1 MMRSIFSGVSGLRNH
16 QTRMDVIGNNIA
28 NVNTVGFKSSRVTFK
43 EGFAQILQ
51 GASRP
56 PGDTAEVS
64 GGTNPV
70 QVGLGMNIGSIDLL
84 FTQGSLESTGV
95 NTDLAI
101 QGESFFIVADGAQR
115 YFTRAGNFQLDADG
129 RMVAATNGAVVQ
141 GRLTDDTGELTDQIQ
156 DIILPFGQ
164 KSPARATTQVTFSGN
179 LNAEAP
185 GGATRETT
193 ITVYDR
199 MGVAHD
205 VRFRFERSET
215 ADRTWNLE
223 IFVPSAEGQDP
234 DNPTPIVP
242 GGALVFDNEG
252 RLESFTPEDFSF
264 SPDSGADD
272 VEIELNFGTIGGLRG
287 ITQFAG
293 PSTAV
298 VREQDG
304 YMQGD
309 LERFSIDTTGTI
321 FGAFTNGV
329 TLMLGQVALADF
341 NNPAGLIRVGDNQYA
356 VSPNSGQAVVG
367 FAGEGSQSTITA
379 GALEMSNVDLA
390 QEFTNLITTQRG
402 FQSNARVISTSD
414 EMLQEVVTLK
424 R

>member
-28 NVNTVGFKSSRVTFK
+28 NVNTVGFKASRVTFK

-56 PGDTAEVS
+56 PGDTADVS

-101 QGESFFIVADGAQR
+101 QGDSFFVVSDGAQR
-115 YFTRAGNFQLDADG
+115 FFTRAGNFQLDANG
-129 RMVAATNGAVVQ
+129 RMVAATNGFVVQ
-141 GRLTDDTGELTDQIQ
+141 GRLADDRGVLNDTIQ
-156 DIILPFGQ
+156 DVILPFGQ
-164 KSPARATTQVTFSGN
+164 KSPARATTEVSFAGN
-179 LNAEAP
+179 LNAEAAE
-185 GGATRETT
+185 GTTRETT
-193 ITVYDR
+193 VTVFDR
-199 MGVAHD
+199 MGVAH
-205 VRFRFERSET
+205 RITITFEKQEGT
-215 ADRTWNLE
+215 PPTWDYE
-223 IFVPSAEGQDP
+223 VTTDGGD
-234 DNPTPIVP
+234 IVS
-242 GGALVFDNEG
+242 GATGTLTFDNQG
-252 RLESFTPEDFSF
+252 RLADPLPSDPFVFTPS
-264 SPDSGADD
+264 SGADD
-272 VEIELNFGTIGGLRG
+272 VEIRLHFGQEGGLSG
-287 ITQFAG
+287 ITQFAA

-304 YMQGD
+304 FTMGD
-309 LERFSIDTTGTI
+309 LQRFSIDSTGTI

-329 TLMLGQVALADF
+329 TLILGQVALADF
-341 NNPAGLIRVGDNQYA
+341 NNPAGLERVGDNQYA
-356 VSPNSGQAVVG
+356 VSPNSGQAVIG
-367 FAGEGSQSTITA
+367 FAGEGSQSSITA

-390 QEFTNLITTQRG
+390 QEFTNMITTQRG

>member
-28 NVNTVGFKSSRVTFK
+28 NVNTVGFKASRVTFK

-56 PGDTAEVS
+56 PGDTADVS

-101 QGESFFIVADGAQR
+101 QGDSFFVVSDGAQR
-115 YFTRAGNFQLDADG
+115 FYTRAGNFQLDANG
-129 RMVAATNGAVVQ
+129 RMVAATNGFVVQ
-141 GRLTDDTGELTDQIQ
+141 GRLANDQGVLTDTIQ
-156 DIILPFGQ
+156 DVVLPFGQ
-164 KSPARATTQVTFSGN
+164 KSPARATTSASFAGN
-179 LNAEAP
+179 LNAEAAA
-185 GGATRETT
+185 GTTRETT
-193 ITVYDR
+193 VTVYDG
-199 MGVAHD
+199 MGVAYPVTISFSKTAANPPAWD
-205 VRFRFERSET
+205 FELS
-215 ADRTWNLE
+215 
-223 IFVPSAEGQDP
+223 VEGGS
-234 DNPTPIVP
+234 VVS
-242 GGALVFDNEG
+242 GATGTLTFDNEG
-252 RLESFTPEDFSF
+252 RLAAIPGAPFVFT
-264 SPDSGADD
+264 PDSGAQNLSID
-272 VEIELNFGTIGGLRG
+272 LNFGQPGGLAG
-287 ITQFAG
+287 ITQFAAS
-293 PSTAV
+293 STAV

-304 YMQGD
+304 FTMGD
-309 LERFSIDTTGTI
+309 LERFSIDGSGTV

-329 TLMLGQVALADF
+329 TLMLGQIALADF

-356 VSPNSGQAVVG
+356 VSPNSGQAVLG
-367 FAGEGSQSTITA
+367 YAGEGSQSSITA

>member
-56 PGDTAEVS
+56 PGDTADVS

-101 QGESFFIVADGAQR
+101 QGDSFFVVSDGAQR
-115 YFTRAGNFQLDADG
+115 FYTRAGNFQLDANG
-129 RMVAATNGAVVQ
+129 RMVAATNGFVVQ
-141 GRLTDDTGELTDQIQ
+141 GRLANDDGVLTDTIQ
-156 DIILPFGQ
+156 DVILPFGQ
-164 KSPARATTQVTFSGN
+164 KSPARATANVTFSGN
-179 LNAEAP
+179 LNAEAAD
-185 GGATRETT
+185 GTIRETT
-193 ITVYDR
+193 VTVYDR
-199 MGVAHD
+199 MGVAYP
-205 VRFRFERSET
+205 VTIAFEKQPGNPP
-215 ADRTWNLE
+215 TWSYELT
-223 IFVPSAEGQDP
+223 VDDG
-234 DNPTPIVP
+234 TIVS
-242 GGALVFDNEG
+242 GATGTLTFDNEG
-252 RLESFTPEDFSF
+252 RLAAVPGAPFVFT
-264 SPDSGADD
+264 PDSGADNVTLD
-272 VEIELNFGTIGGLRG
+272 LNFGQIGGLSG
-287 ITQFAG
+287 LTQFAA

-304 YMQGD
+304 FTMGD
-309 LERFSIDTTGTI
+309 LERFSIDSSGTI

-329 TLMLGQVALADF
+329 TLMLGQIALADF

-356 VSPNSGQAVVG
+356 VSPNSGQAVIG
-367 FAGEGSQSTITA
+367 FAGEGSQSSITA

>member
-28 NVNTVGFKSSRVTFK
+28 NVNTVGFKASRVTFK

-56 PGDTAEVS
+56 PGDTADVA

-101 QGESFFIVADGAQR
+101 QGDSFFMVSDGTQQ
-115 YFTRAGNFQLDADG
+115 YFTRAGNFQLDANG
-129 RMVAATNGAVVQ
+129 RLVAATNGFVVQ
-141 GRLTDDTGELTDQIQ
+141 GRLADDNGVLGDRIQ
-156 DIILPFGQ
+156 DIVLPFGQ
-164 KSPARATTQVTFSGN
+164 KSPARATQEVTFAGN
-179 LNAEAP
+179 LNAEAEE
-185 GGATRETT
+185 GTVRETT
-193 ITVYDR
+193 VTVYDR
-199 MGVAHD
+199 MGVAQR
-205 VRFRFERSET
+205 VTVSFEKQAGT
-215 ADRTWNLE
+215 PPTWNYT
-223 IFVPSAEGQDP
+223 VD
-234 DNPTPIVP
+234 TP
-242 GGALVFDNEG
+242 GGTVVSGASGTLTFDGEG
-252 RLESFTPEDFSF
+252 RLADPLPTDPFIFT
-264 SPDSGADD
+264 PDSGADD
-272 VEIELNFGTIGGLRG
+272 VEVVLNFGQEGGLAG
-287 ITQFAG
+287 LTQFAA

-304 YMQGD
+304 FTMGD
-309 LERFSIDTTGTI
+309 LQRFSIDSTGTV
-321 FGAFTNGV
+321 FGAFSNGV
-329 TLMLGQVALADF
+329 TLVLGQVALADF
-341 NNPAGLIRVGDNQYA
+341 NNPAGLERVGDNQYV
-356 VSPNSGQAVVG
+356 VSPNSGQAVIG
-367 FAGEGSQSTITA
+367 FAGEGSQSSITA

-390 QEFTNLITTQRG
+390 QEFTNMITTQRG

>member
-28 NVNTVGFKSSRVTFK
+28 NVNTVGFKASRVTFK

-56 PGDTAEVS
+56 PGDSADVS

-101 QGESFFIVADGAQR
+101 QGNSFFVVSNGAQR
-115 YFTRAGNFQLDADG
+115 YFTRAGNFQLDAGG
-129 RMVAATNGAVVQ
+129 RLVAATNGFVIQ
-141 GRLTDDTGELTDQIQ
+141 GRMAREGELTDQVQ
-156 DIILPFGQ
+156 DIVLPFGQ
-164 KSPARATTQVTFSGN
+164 KSAARATTSVSFAGN
-179 LNAEAP
+179 LNAEAEL
-185 GGATRETT
+185 GATRETT
-193 ITVYDR
+193 VTVFDT
-199 MGVAHD
+199 MGVAH
-205 VRFRFERSET
+205 RITIAFEKT
-215 ADRTWNLE
+215 AAQEWSFEVT
-223 IFVPSAEGQDP
+223 VPTGEVLSGGG
-234 DNPTPIVP
+234 
-242 GGALVFDNEG
+242 GGAPHTGTLTFDAQG
-252 RLESFTPEDFSF
+252 RLAAPIPTDLFRF
-264 SPDSGADD
+264 SPDGGGDD
-272 VEIELNFGTIGGLRG
+272 VEIALNFGEENSIGGLSM
-287 ITQFAG
+287 FAA

-304 YMQGD
+304 YTMGD
-309 LERFSIDTTGTI
+309 LERFSIDSTGTI
-321 FGAFTNGV
+321 TGAFTNGE
-329 TLMLGQVALADF
+329 TLTLAQIVLSDF
-341 NNPAGLIRVGDNQYA
+341 NNPAGLIRVGDNMYS
-356 VSPNSGQAVVG
+356 VSPNSGQPVLG
-367 FAGEGSQSTITA
+367 YAGEGSQSTITA

-390 QEFTNLITTQRG
+390 QEFTSLITAQRG
-402 FQSNARVISTSD
+402 FQSNARIISTSD